1 MKLALLMAA
10 ALSAAP
16 VTAQAPVI
24 PSPMDVRA
32 IRPIICGDGGGTA
45 FWIDRDRIITAAHVS
60 DNGACSS
67 GGVPLEVV
75 RVDRDLDFTELRGL
89 PSDVWLAYSCAE
101 PRTGDTFYATG
112 YPNGVLHTGAYVATD
127 LGEREVSERVHENA
141 FRVFIGRAWGGMS
154 GSPNGDGDGVVH
166 GILNAGAVPEL
177 PVPPTMLSRSLSET
191 WICQ

>member
-32 IRPIICGDGGGTA
+32 IRPIVCGDGGGTA

-60 DNGACSS
+60 DNGACSI

-89 PSDVWLAYSCAE
+89 PSDVWLAYSCDE

-112 YPNGVLHTGAYVATD
+112 YPISEAYWTTVLVAGVPQDVLVQAFERRVLTYTPSNPAGWEVEAGNVGQHYHRWRYDGA
-127 LGEREVSERVHENA
+127 GE
-141 FRVFIGRAWGGMS
+141 
-154 GSPNGDGDGVVH
+154 
-166 GILNAGAVPEL
+166 
-177 PVPPTMLSRSLSET
+177 
-191 WICQ
+191 